1 MIENYFPKGNADVIL
16 DTDAYN
22 EVDDLVAISYLLR
35 SSDKLNT
42 VAIYAA
48 PFLNGKVVSP
58 KDGMEKSC
66 LAIKDMLK
74 MEKCVDIPVFYGS
87 EDYLSSETEPR
98 VSDAAQD
105 LASRAMS
112 YTSEDPLFVVSIG
125 AITNIASALL
135 INPEIKERIV
145 VVWLAG
151 QPLDYGHNEEFN
163 LCQDIAA
170 ARIIFGSGVK
180 LCSLPAG
187 DVAEAFKFSR
197 PELREW
203 LVGNEICEYFVDIT
217 IKHMDRLNFSPYT
230 SKVMWDVTAV
240 AWLLN
245 GKCEFMDAKMIPSPI
260 PEYDRTWTVSDDR
273 HLICQVKRIN
283 TNKLKRDM
291 IGKLTRR

>member
-1 MIENYFPKGNADVIL
+1 MIDNYLPKGKADVVL

-35 SSDKLNT
+35 SEEKLNA

-48 PFLNGKVVSP
+48 PFLNGKVASP
-58 KDGMEKSC
+58 KEGMEKSYW
-66 LAIKDMLK
+66 AIQDILK
-74 MEKCVDIPVFYGS
+74 REKREDIPVFYGS
-87 EDYLSSETEPR
+87 EDYLLSETEPQ
-98 VSDAAQD
+98 VSDAAAD
-105 LASRAMS
+105 LASRAMN
-112 YTSEDPLFVVSIG
+112 YTPENPLFVVSIG

-135 INPEIKERIV
+135 LKPEIKDRIV

-163 LCQDIAA
+163 LHQDIAA
-170 ARIIFGSGVK
+170 ARIIFGCGVR
-180 LCSLPAG
+180 LCQLPAG
-187 DVAEAFKFSR
+187 DVVEVFKFSR

-203 LVGNEICEYFVDIT
+203 FVGNEICEYFLDIT
-217 IKHMDRLNFSPYT
+217 LKHMDRLHFSPYT

-245 GKCEFMDAKMIPSPI
+245 GECEFMDAKMIPSPI
-260 PEYDRTWTVSDDR
+260 PEYNSTWTVAEDR

-291 IGKLTRR
+291 LGKLTR